1 MAENLKAIPEEMKAF
16 EGLLER
22 NAGYFKKIDEWAE
35 NTASDTSGFTGLMMV
50 LIPVVEMV
58 TALYGE
64 TLEWANSALLKVKE
78 DLADA
83 SAEYEEIEQKI
94 VGVFQKIQAELDD
107 IKI

>member
-1 MAENLKAIPEEMKAF
+1 MAENLKAIPAEMKGF

-35 NTASDTSGFTGLMMV
+35 STASDTSGFTGLMMV

-94 VGVFQKIQAELDD
+94 VGIFRQIQSDLDD